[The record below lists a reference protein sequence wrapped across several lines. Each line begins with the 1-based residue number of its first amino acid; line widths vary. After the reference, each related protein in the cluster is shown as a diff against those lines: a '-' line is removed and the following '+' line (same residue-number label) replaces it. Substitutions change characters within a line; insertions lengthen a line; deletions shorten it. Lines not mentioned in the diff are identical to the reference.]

1 MAVNLNLPSRQ
12 TGTAEQQLNGL
23 YSYLYQL
30 VEALNVTLNRDTTQQ
45 KVLYKAGGGNVG
57 EDISGLPVSTVQEYQ
72 NLKALIIKTA
82 TEVTST
88 FRKIV
93 TEMSGEYVAQ
103 SEFGTYSEFLNNK
116 ISQSA
121 EGYFFEWDSENR
133 ITTTVASFDDYLAE
147 SNVYLRLGIVKHND
161 DGTVESGIIVGK
173 NFQKVTVD
181 DKEYITSKDVYALF
195 TAEEISFWQDGVMKS
210 KLSLTGLVTTQA
222 YVNDLIANKI
232 TADKIDVKGLFAAQA
247 TIEALNAVNITGNES
262 LKLLVEALYTIK
274 VIDGQL
280 AQADCLEGQTVRV
293 FSTFSP
299 VQGGSGTASPD
310 NVRAISG
317 RTAAHLTRCGKNLW
331 GGDEITI
338 EQSVD
343 HKLATPLQPGTY
355 TVSGSVES
363 TDTDAATALFGFYLA
378 TSKKYQYARFRHD
391 GTQQSYTVTLTEPV
405 SHIRLNAADNVANG
419 AGDTATWRNVQVE
432 VGSEATDYEP
442 VQETAYSVSF
452 GRTVYGGELDW
463 AAGKL
468 TESRVC
474 LTFDGTENWKT
485 VSSGSTLYYYLVL
498 GKRDYAKLS
507 GEICS
512 HFTRATIT
520 SSNTAV
526 GIDILNSGVADECRL
541 CVRPGVSGV
550 TDLATW
556 KAYLAAQK
564 SAGTPVQVCFELTEP
579 VALELQPQLPACAEG
594 LNTVYTDLEDGRI
607 EFGHDSLAES
617 LQSQINLLPGQIT
630 LAVTESK
637 AYTDEREEHL
647 QSQIDLV
654 PGKISLAVTETKEY
668 ADDAVST
675 GIAAGIKAGSFIEI
689 TQDKVQI
696 SSKTTSISIPSD
708 DTTDGAEIVSIGE
721 EGLRTTELNADEIH
735 SDSVVG
741 TVSGG
746 SYTPAN
752 AGEMQAL
759 LNGLTGRSM
768 TGNININASAVTG
781 GSFVIK
787 GVRGYGVL
795 LITGGT
801 MNSLTAQDC
810 TVMVRCNN
818 TVFESG
824 GTAVTVCDAW
834 MYLSAAKITA
844 DEGVYAYYGARVIM
858 NGCTG
863 DCGTVLRASSGSVV
877 TVAGATCPTGKLGDV
892 TAAEVYSTVEFA
904 EAAEAPAV
912 SAVSTVTIPASA
924 THTWG
929 GDWLN
934 TNTFGTALY
943 QGATG
948 GGELRRGCMWFDT
961 AAISGKTIV
970 SATLTLKRVSGIG
983 GGGSVAIGI
992 YGTTATGASGEP
1004 AVGTKYAQIS
1014 LANGAS
1020 GSVDVTAAVQALAD
1034 GTIKGLMIYDG
1045 RTDTFHSKNYTY
1057 GYCKVYGTGSG
1068 VPSLNV
1074 TYK

>member
-45 KVLYKAGGGNVG
+45 KVLYKAGGGSVG

-103 SEFGTYSEFLNNK
+103 SKFGTYSEFLNNK
-116 ISQSA
+116 ITQSA
-121 EGYFFEWDSENR
+121 EGYVLEWDSENK
-133 ITTTVASFDDYLAE
+133 ITTSVASFGEYIAE
-147 SNVYLRLGIVKHND
+147 SDVYMRIGIVKHHD
-161 DGTVESGIIVGK
+161 DGTVKAGVVVGK
-173 NFQKVTVD
+173 NFQKVIVD
-181 DKEYITSKDVYALF
+181 GKEYITSEDVYALF
-195 TAEEISFWQDGVMKS
+195 TAEEISFWQRGVMLS

-232 TADKIDVKGLFAAQA
+232 KAEQIDVKDLFAAQA

-293 FSTFSP
+293 FSSFSP
-299 VQGGSGTASPD
+299 VRSGSGDAAPD

-338 EQSVD
+338 TQYAD
-343 HKLATPLQPGTY
+343 YKLATPLQPGTY

-363 TDTDAATALFGFYLA
+363 TDTDAASALFGFYLA
-378 TSKKYQYARFRHD
+378 TSKKYQYARFKHD
-391 GTQQSYTVTLTEPV
+391 GTQQNYTVTVTEPV

-432 VGSEATDYEP
+432 VGSEASAYEA
-442 VQETAYSVSF
+442 VQENAYSVSF

-468 TESRVC
+468 TEDRAC

-485 VSSGSTLYYYLVL
+485 VSSGSTLYFYLVL
-498 GKRDYAKLS
+498 GKRDYAQLS

-564 SAGTPVQVCFELTEP
+564 SAGTPVQVCFELSEP
-579 VALELQPQLPACAEG
+579 VELELQPQLPACAEG

-607 EFGHDSLAES
+607 EFGHDSLTES
-617 LQSQINLLPGQIT
+617 LQSQINLLPGVIE
-630 LAVTESK
+630 LAV
-637 AYTDEREEHL
+637 
-647 QSQIDLV
+647 
-654 PGKISLAVTETKEY
+654 
-668 ADDAVST
+668 
-675 GIAAGIKAGSFIEI
+675 AGWTAGGVKAGSSILMNENEVKI
-689 TQDKVQI
+689 RST
-696 SSKTTSISIPSD
+696 TTSVSIPSE
-708 DTTDGAEIVSIGE
+708 DTTDDGEIVSIDKD
-721 EGLRTTELNADEIH
+721 GLRTTVLNADEIH
-735 SDSVVG
+735 SPSIIS
-741 TVSGG
+741 TAEGG
-746 SYTPAN
+746 SYAPAN
-752 AGEMQAL
+752 AGELRAL
-759 LNGLTGRSM
+759 FDSLNGCSM
-768 TGNININASAVTG
+768 TGDIEIDASKVAG

-787 GVRGYGVL
+787 GISGRGVL
-795 LITGGT
+795 IINGGT
-801 MNSLTAQDC
+801 INDLRVQNS
-810 TVMVRCNN
+810 TVMVRFNG
-818 TVFESG
+818 TTFESS
-824 GTAVTVCDAW
+824 GTAVTVYNSW
-834 MYLSAAKITA
+834 LYLSAAKITA

-877 TVAGATCPTGKLGDV
+877 TVAGATCPTGKLGSIV
-892 TAAEVYSTVEFA
+892 AAEVFSTVEFA
-904 EAAEAPAV
+904 EAAEAPDV
-912 SAVSTVTIPASA
+912 SAVTTETIPAS
-924 THTWG
+924 TTRTWG
-929 GDWLN
+929 GSWLS
-934 TNTFGTALY
+934 TSTFGTALY

-983 GGGSVAIGI
+983 GGGSVSIGI

-1004 AVGTKYAQIS
+1004 TVGTKYAQIS

-1045 RTDTFHSKNYTY
+1045 EKDTFHSKNYTY

-1068 VPSLNV
+1068 GPSLNV